1 MVRRTG
7 TVFNR
12 PEELP
17 PPVESHQ
24 NLLLVSKR
32 FVTVRRQPA
41 WTDLGLFFGS
51 AVYLYLNLFTNSGIP
66 YLLSGD
72 QVFFWLYAQR
82 LLNGECVY
90 RDFFQFTPPG
100 TDLVFCSLFK
110 IFGTR
115 IEVANWVV
123 LVLGV
128 VLCWL
133 CFRLSLFVMRRSA
146 AIATA
151 ALFLVLLFGKMLN
164 ATHHWFS
171 TLAVTF
177 AISVLL
183 KTRSPERV
191 SAAGALL
198 GLASF
203 FTQTRGVAA
212 AAGIVVFLLWEHFE
226 TEQSLRAGV
235 KHVGIV
241 GLSFITTWACLSAY
255 WIAKIGL
262 RRLLT
267 FQISAARRV
276 VIHGWTISSFG
287 IPLEDLTWRRFPVAG
302 QYIFVYLL
310 LPSIYA
316 ICIWKCWTRVF
327 PDRERV
333 LLLSLTGLAIMLEV
347 AQSLNWIRVYS
358 VAMPAMVLFV
368 WLLQKKGAVQAYA
381 MSFIWICTLT
391 MAIHQ
396 TTSRHRQQYVIADLP
411 GGTLAVRPL
420 KAEKLIWLAQ
430 HTRPNDFLF
439 EPGWPA
445 SYLPLQLRNPVFI
458 DGFDSRGMTPPEY
471 VELSI
476 RQLDAK
482 GVRYV
487 LWAPRLESPVIQK
500 NPVENPLAAFRAYL
514 EEHYWRVHTFSDA
527 DQLWER
533 KWADNSHS
541 GFVGK

>member
-1 MVRRTG
+1 VVSGTG
-7 TVFNR
+7 KVFNQ
-12 PEELP
+12 PQGLLSP
-17 PPVESHQ
+17 ADSHQ
-24 NLLLVSKR
+24 NILLVSKG
-32 FVTVRRQPA
+32 FATVRRQPA
-41 WTDLGLFFGS
+41 WTDLGLLFGS
-51 AVYLYLNLFTNSGIP
+51 AVYLYLNLFTNSGFP
-66 YLLSGD
+66 YLLGGD
-72 QVFFWLYAQR
+72 QVFFWVYAQR
-82 LLNGECVY
+82 LLNGEFVY

-115 IEVANWVV
+115 VEIANWVV

-133 CFRLSLFVMRRSA
+133 CFRLSLFFMRRSA

-171 TLAVTF
+171 ILAVTL
-177 AISVLL
+177 AITVLL
-183 KTRSPERV
+183 KRRSLERV

-212 AAGIVVFLLWEHFE
+212 AVGIVVFLLWEHFE
-226 TEQSLRAGV
+226 TEQSLRTGV
-235 KHVGIV
+235 KHVGV
-241 GLSFITTWACLSAY
+241 MVLSFIATWACLSAY
-255 WIAKIGL
+255 WIAVIGL

-276 VIHGWTISSFG
+276 VIHGWTISSLG
-287 IPLEDLTWRRFPVAG
+287 IPLEDLTWRRFPVGG

-333 LLLSLTGLAIMLEV
+333 VLLSLTGLALMLEV

-358 VAMPAMVLFV
+358 VAMPAIILLV
-368 WLLQKKGAVQAYA
+368 WLLQEQGAVQART
-381 MSFIWICTLT
+381 MSFLWVGILAL
-391 MAIHQ
+391 AIHQ
-396 TTSRHRQQYVIADLP
+396 TTSRHHTQYVIADLP
-411 GGTLAVRPL
+411 SGTVAVSPL
-420 KAEKLIWLAQ
+420 RAEKLIWLAQ
-430 HTRPNDFLF
+430 HTRPNDFMF
-439 EPGWPA
+439 EPAWPA

-458 DGFDSRGMTPPEY
+458 DGFDSRGITPPEY
-471 VELSI
+471 VDWSI

-482 GVRYV
+482 AVRYV
-487 LWAPRLESPVIQK
+487 LWAPSLELAIVQK
-500 NPVENPLAAFRAYL
+500 DDSENHLAAFRAYL
-514 EEHYWRVHTFSDA
+514 EEHYWRVRTFSDA

-533 KWADNSHS
+533 K
-541 GFVGK
+541 

>member
-1 MVRRTG
+1 MVRKTG
-7 TVFNR
+7 TVLNR
-12 PEELP
+12 PEGPLSPAYP
-17 PPVESHQ
+17 PKTIAP
-24 NLLLVSKR
+24 VSKGCA
-32 FVTVRRQPA
+32 TLKRQPA
-41 WTDLGLFFGS
+41 WTDFGLLFGS
-51 AVYLYLNLFTNSGIP
+51 AVYLYLNLFTNTGIP

-72 QVFFWLYAQR
+72 QVFFWVYAQR

-100 TDLVFCSLFK
+100 TDLVFCGLFK

-133 CFRLSLFVMRRSA
+133 CFRLSLFFMRRSA
-146 AIATA
+146 AIVAA

-171 TLAVTF
+171 MLAVTF

-183 KTRSPERV
+183 KTRSTARIG
-191 SAAGALL
+191 AAGALL

-203 FTQTRGVAA
+203 FTQTRGVVV
-212 AAGIVVFLLWEHFE
+212 AAGIAVFLLWEHFE
-226 TEQSLRAGV
+226 TEQSLRRAV
-235 KHVGIV
+235 TRVGMMA
-241 GLSFITTWACLSAY
+241 LSFTATWASLSAY
-255 WIAKIGL
+255 WIADIGL

-276 VIHGWTISSFG
+276 VLHGWAISSLG
-287 IPLEDLTWRRFPVAG
+287 IPMGDLTWRRLPVGG

-310 LPSIYA
+310 LPFVYA
-316 ICIWKCWTRVF
+316 ICIWKCWSRVF

-333 LLLSLTGLAIMLEV
+333 LLLSLTGLAMMLEV

-358 VAMPAMVLFV
+358 VAMPAIILFV
-368 WLLQKKGAVQAYA
+368 WLLQTQGNVQAHTKNF
-381 MSFIWICTLT
+381 MWVCILTL
-391 MAIHQ
+391 AIQQ
-396 TTSRHRQQYVIADLP
+396 TTSRHRQPYVIADLP
-411 GGTLAVRPL
+411 SGTVAVASL
-420 KAEKLIWLAQ
+420 KAEKLTWLAR
-430 HTRPNDFLF
+430 HTRPNDFMF

-445 SYLPLQLRNPVFI
+445 SYLPLQVRNPAFI
-458 DGFDSRGMTPPEY
+458 DGFDSRGITPPEY
-471 VELSI
+471 VEWSI

-482 GVRYV
+482 AVRYV
-487 LWAPRLESPVIQK
+487 VWSRSLEPAIAQK
-500 NPVENPLAAFRAYL
+500 DNSGNHLAAFRAYL
-514 EEHYWRVHTFSDA
+514 EEHYRRVRTFSDA

-533 KWADNSHS
+533 NI
-541 GFVGK
+541 GR